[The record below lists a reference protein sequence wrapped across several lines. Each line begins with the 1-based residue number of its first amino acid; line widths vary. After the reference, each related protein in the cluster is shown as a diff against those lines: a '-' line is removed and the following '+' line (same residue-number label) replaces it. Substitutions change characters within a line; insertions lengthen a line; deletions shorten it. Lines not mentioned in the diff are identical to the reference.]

1 MIPRKLRLVLEMI
14 RFSHTVFALPF
25 AFLSAVMAWTLGQR
39 SAPSVPFRWRD
50 LLGILLCMVFAR
62 SAAMA
67 FNRLV
72 DRDWDAKNPRTANRH
87 LPAGLLSVSEVALFA
102 VACGVCFVASTVLFL
117 PNQLPLWLSLP
128 VLGFLLTYSLT
139 KRFTSLSHV
148 WLGASLMLAPICA
161 WIAIRGVTVQE
172 HPIDLLPAWILGLA
186 VLAWVS
192 GFDIIYACQDTEF
205 DREIGLRS
213 LPARFGV
220 TQALR
225 MAAVCHAV
233 TVALLWALPFA
244 FPLLG
249 GFYMAGVGIVTVLLF
264 YEHWLVRPGDLSRV
278 NQAFFQVNAVISIGL
293 LVATAIDL
301 WR

>member
-39 SAPSVPFRWRD
+39 SEPTLPFRWRD
-50 LLGILLCMVFAR
+50 LLGILLCMVLAR

-72 DRDWDAKNPRTANRH
+72 DREWDAKNPRTANRH
-87 LPAGLLSVSEVALFA
+87 LPAGLLSVSGVTLFA
-102 VACGVCFVASTVLFL
+102 VMSGACFVASTALFL
-117 PNQLPLWLSLP
+117 PNQLPLWLSIP
-128 VLGFLLTYSLT
+128 VLGFLLAYSLT
-139 KRFTSLSHV
+139 KRFTNLSHF

-161 WIAIRGVTVQE
+161 WIAIRGGAVQDN
-172 HPIDLLPAWILGLA
+172 PIDLLPALILGFA

-192 GFDIIYACQDTEF
+192 GFDIIYACQDAEF
-205 DREIGLRS
+205 DRKAGLRS

-220 TQALR
+220 ARALR
-225 MAAVCHAV
+225 MAATCHAV
-233 TVALLWALPFA
+233 TVALLWALPLA

-249 GFYMAGVGIVTVLLF
+249 GFYMAGVGIVTVLLI